1 MYPFTGAQSTTLTD
15 SSTVITQP
23 IYEKCVQVQL
33 DDPEV
38 VSAVAKGK
46 PLHAFVSNSF
56 EVWTVEAVEVE
67 ATKQNHTDLISGVY
81 EGGLK
86 IWECTQDL
94 ANVLTKTISDN
105 DNDDEGDDKCLL
117 NDFKG
122 KNVLDLGCGAG
133 VLGIL
138 AAIVGAKVT
147 FQDYVRLV
155 VLGL

>member
-1 MYPFTGAQSTTLTD
+1 MSPITGVQLTPLTD
-15 SSTVITQP
+15 TDIVISQP

-38 VSAVAKGK
+38 VSEVAKGK

-56 EVWTVEAVEVE
+56 EVWTVETVEVE
-67 ATKQNHTDLISGVY
+67 ATKRNHTDLISGVY

-94 ANVLTKTISDN
+94 ADILTQTSADTDN
-105 DNDDEGDDKCLL
+105 DEGDDQCLL
-117 NDFKG
+117 NGFKG

-147 FQDYVRLV
+147 FQDYVRFNAS
-155 VLGL
+155 VL